1 MRVSLTAG
9 LIALSLASTLATSL
23 AGDGALAAEGNATA
37 GAPLYAPCSACH
49 GAEGEGKAAL
59 NAPRLQG
66 LAPWYLV
73 RQIKN
78 FKDGLRGAD
87 NRDTFGA
94 QMRPMAMTLQ
104 NDKAI
109 ADVVAHVRTLTAAE
123 PAATVEGNLESGKA
137 AYAVC
142 AACHGARGEGNPVL
156 NAPRLAGQADWYLA
170 TQLKNFKAGVRGKHK
185 KDAPG
190 AQMWPMAMTLATDEA
205 IADVV
210 AYIAT
215 LR

>member
-9 LIALSLASTLATSL
+9 LLALTMTS
-23 AGDGALAAEGNATA
+23 ALACAAACAGEGDASA

-49 GAEGEGKAAL
+49 GAGGEGNAAL
-59 NAPRLQG
+59 RAPRLQG
-66 LAPWYLV
+66 LAPWYVV
-73 RQIKN
+73 RQLKN

-87 NRDTFGA
+87 ERDTYGA
-94 QMRPMAMTLQ
+94 QMRPMAMTLK
-104 NDKAI
+104 NDTAI
-109 ADVVAHVRTLTAAE
+109 ADVAAHVVTLTTAE
-123 PAATVEGNLESGKA
+123 PAAATVEGNLASGKA

-142 AACHGARGEGNPVL
+142 AACHGARGEGNEVL

-185 KDAPG
+185 QDAPG